1 MDSAVSITTVK
12 GPAAGIHLSN
22 GTMQDLAC
30 LPDPLTS
37 NS

>member
-1 MDSAVSITTVK
+1 MDSAVSMTTVK
-12 GPAAGIHLSN
+12 GPGIHLSN

-30 LPDPLTS
+30 LPNPLTS